1 MRGVPLSERILFATS
16 VEMIRAIDEWRRR
29 QPDLPTRSEA
39 IRRLIEIA
47 LREQNKP

>member
-1 MRGVPLSERILFATS
+1 
-16 VEMIRAIDEWRRR
+16 MIRAIDEWRRR